1 MVLISLSVATSIDA
15 LVVGLS
21 YGLLNT
27 RILIPVLIIGIV
39 TFVASMPG
47 ILFGK
52 NIPVRRSRQS
62 IILGG
67 IILIGTGTKILIEHL
82 S

>member
-1 MVLISLSVATSIDA
+1 MEFSQI
-15 LVVGLS
+15 
-21 YGLLNT
+21 
-27 RILIPVLIIGIV
+27 IP
-39 TFVASMPG
+39 FVASMPG

-52 NIPVRRSRQS
+52 NIPARRSRQS

-67 IILIGTGTKILIEHL
+67 IILVGIGTKILIEHL